1 MESSPQEVNIDLTPE
16 FKNNLRAL
24 IKRYPNLQADLQ
36 DVTQELE
43 VGNFQGDRLS
53 GIGDDY
59 AVLKVRVRNSN
70 VKKGKRGGY
79 RVIYQV
85 ESPVSVLML
94 AIYSKSD
101 TEDIS
106 AAEIRQIL
114 KRFYG

>member
-70 VKKGKRGGY
+70 IKKGKSGGY
-79 RVIYQV
+79 RVVYQV

-101 TEDIS
+101 TEDIG